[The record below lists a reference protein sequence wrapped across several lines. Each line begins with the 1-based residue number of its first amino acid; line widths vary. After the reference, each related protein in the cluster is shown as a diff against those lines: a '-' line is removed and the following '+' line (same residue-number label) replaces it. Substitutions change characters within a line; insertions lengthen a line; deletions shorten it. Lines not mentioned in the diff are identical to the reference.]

1 MSKAEPTRTHAEMGV
16 PAQALRV
23 CSVDS
28 SSTPCT
34 SSVCEQESASD
45 ELCWIC
51 LDGDTRANPL
61 SRPCKCPRFS
71 HAACLA
77 RWQLQSAG
85 SSKEVQCEFCGS
97 HLPDWRVCLTPD
109 ISCKMPA
116 TMNVTFDGIVYSF
129 AVKPGKHGY
138 QDFTERIRQAFH
150 LPQGCELNITF
161 TCDEPSTGVLHQSD
175 LLMRHCTHCIVE
187 TAAGLHA
194 SVWADMREFAHKHAC
209 TSLHAHSRHACSYV
223 SLCVCAGLPLTIHG
237 QGAYDAAVH
246 CAGISAARRKLA
258 SSEVSSVGDSDL
270 PSPSHAPLKRNSLGE
285 WSIRVRQAIL
295 HMFSR

>member
-1 MSKAEPTRTHAEMGV
+1 
-16 PAQALRV
+16 
-23 CSVDS
+23 
-28 SSTPCT
+28 
-34 SSVCEQESASD
+34 
-45 ELCWIC
+45 
-51 LDGDTRANPL
+51 
-61 SRPCKCPRFS
+61 
-71 HAACLA
+71 
-77 RWQLQSAG
+77 
-85 SSKEVQCEFCGS
+85 
-97 HLPDWRVCLTPD
+97 
-109 ISCKMPA
+109 
-116 TMNVTFDGIVYSF
+116 MNVTFDGIVYSF

-161 TCDEPSTGVLHQSD
+161 TCDEPST
-175 LLMRHCTHCIVE
+175 
-187 TAAGLHA
+187 
-194 SVWADMREFAHKHAC
+194 
-209 TSLHAHSRHACSYV
+209 
-223 SLCVCAGLPLTIHG
+223 GLPLTIHG